1 VPTATWTNDQAALPA
16 RLSGD
21 RACGRSRGIVAGT
34 LRSSAKLSALALG
47 GALVLGA
54 CVEPPQRGDGNAG
67 RGAKASD
74 EGPDGP
80 KRTATIPADGWNE
93 RIAWRGLDEG
103 LREAAQTGMP
113 LMMVVH
119 TSWCGNCQKLKRT
132 FNNDRTL
139 EQLSE
144 QFVMVHVDQEEFPEA
159 MLYGPDGQYI
169 PRVMFLDED
178 GNVDQRLQ
186 NPNRP
191 HQHRYFYT
199 PQEDLVA
206 TMRQALDRH
215 GNKS

>member
-1 VPTATWTNDQAALPA
+1 MV
-16 RLSGD
+16 S
-21 RACGRSRGIVAGT
+21 SRT
-34 LRSSAKLSALALG
+34 LRSSATLLTLGLTLA
-47 GALVLGA
+47 GALTLSA
-54 CVEPPQRGDGNAG
+54 CVEPPQRGDGSQA
-67 RGAKASD
+67 RSKAEQGADSN
-74 EGPDGP
+74 PSGP

-93 RIAWRGLDEG
+93 RIAWRSLDEG

-132 FNNDRTL
+132 FNSDTNL
-139 EQLSE
+139 ERLSE
-144 QFVMVHVDQEEFPEA
+144 QFVMVHVDQDQFPEA
-159 MLYGPDGQYI
+159 TLYGPDGQYI

-191 HQHRYFYT
+191 TRYRYFYT

-206 TMRQALDRH
+206 TMRQALDQH

>member
-1 VPTATWTNDQAALPA
+1 
-16 RLSGD
+16 
-21 RACGRSRGIVAGT
+21 
-34 LRSSAKLSALALG
+34 LRSSAKLSAFALG
-47 GALVLGA
+47 GALTLGA
-54 CVEPPQRGDGNAG
+54 CVDPPQRADDNSA
-67 RGAKASD
+67 RSSSTKDAEQA
-74 EGPDGP
+74 P

-103 LREAAQTGMP
+103 LREAKQSGMP

-132 FNNDRTL
+132 FNSDPTL

-144 QFVMVHVDQEEFPEA
+144 QFVMVHVDQDQHPEA
-159 MLYGPDGQYI
+159 TLYGPDGQYI
-169 PRVMFLDED
+169 PRVIFLDED
-178 GNVDQRLQ
+178 GSVNQSLQ

-191 HQHRYFYT
+191 HQYRYFYT

>member
-1 VPTATWTNDQAALPA
+1 MLT
-16 RLSGD
+16 
-21 RACGRSRGIVAGT
+21 
-34 LRSSAKLSALALG
+34 
-47 GALVLGA
+47 LGA
-54 CVEPPQRGDGNAG
+54 CVDPPQRGDGSEA
-67 RGAKASD
+67 RRAKGSD
-74 EGPDGP
+74 EQALEGP

-103 LREAAQTGMP
+103 LQEAKQTGMP
-113 LMMVVH
+113 VMMVVH
-119 TSWCGNCQKLKRT
+119 TSWCSNCQKLKSS
-132 FNNDRTL
+132 FNSDPSL
-139 EQLSE
+139 ERISE
-144 QFVMVHVDQEEFPEA
+144 QFVMVHVDQDQHPEVT
-159 MLYGPDGQYI
+159 LYGPDGQYI

-191 HQHRYFYT
+191 QRFRYFYT